1 VVHVA
6 RNNEELMIQ
15 MQKEHKE
22 EIEALENSLNRVQE
36 ELEKLK
42 ESKVSIEMEELSK

>member
-1 VVHVA
+1 
-6 RNNEELMIQ
+6 

-22 EIEALENSLNRVQE
+22 EIETLENSLNRVQE

-42 ESKVSIEMEELSK
+42 ENKVSIGMEEL